1 MRFLDEEQMKGLVP
15 ELVSKLDTFT
25 KIIGYAPRI
34 TFTTN
39 GVHST
44 NSSHY
49 KGMAVDIGLGHLADG
64 FERNTQRYKMLKAA
78 FLAGFERI
86 EDAERHI
93 HLCVGKPPEY
103 PTPTFWIGKDA

>member
-1 MRFLDEEQMKGLVP
+1 MRFLNDEQMKGLVP
-15 ELVSKLDTFT
+15 EIVAKLDTFT
-25 KIIGYAPRI
+25 KLIGYAPRI

-39 GVHST
+39 GIHSP

-64 FERNTQRYKMLKAA
+64 FERNTQRYAMVKAA
-78 FLAGFERI
+78 YLTGFERI
-86 EDAERHI
+86 EIAEKHL

-103 PTPTFWIGKDA
+103 LGPTLWLGKDE